1 MFHLL
6 NVVDNYDQQS
16 GINFLFW
23 IHVEE
28 VFFAKKFLFSEGACY
43 ILLIQITILSHP
55 NLT

>member
-28 VFFAKKFLFSEGACY
+28 VFFAKKFLFSKGACY
-43 ILLIQITILSHP
+43 ILLIQILSLAT
-55 NLT
+55 LT